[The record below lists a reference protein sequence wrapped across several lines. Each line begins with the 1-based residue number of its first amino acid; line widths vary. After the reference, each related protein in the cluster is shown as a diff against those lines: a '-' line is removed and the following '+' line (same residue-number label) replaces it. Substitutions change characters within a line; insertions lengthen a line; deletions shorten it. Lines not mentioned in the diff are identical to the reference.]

1 MAADI
6 LERRE
11 KEMALRANAQNRGDL
26 IKFYKALAMQDG
38 KSVPPEMR
46 KKEAQSTALS
56 EAAALLKEKSGKAP
70 AGRLALAEFLLDR
83 TRKVREFA
91 LKKDSLS
98 LYSLYVSLRNRV
110 TQMLGPGYYE
120 KSGNEVLD
128 DYLDIEPLVA
138 ACSEL
143 CGLSM
148 PTMDDIS
155 GSSRP

>member
-1 MAADI
+1 MAGDI
-6 LERRE
+6 LGQRA
-11 KEMALRANAQNRGDL
+11 KELALKIHSQNRADL
-26 IKFYKALAMQDG
+26 IGFYKALAAQDG
-38 KSVPPEMR
+38 KRVPPEMR
-46 KKEAQSTALS
+46 KNEAQSTALS
-56 EAAALLKEKSGKAP
+56 EAEALLKEKSGKPP
-70 AGRLALAEFLLDR
+70 ADRLALAAFLLDR

-91 LKKDSLS
+91 LAKDSLS

-110 TQMLGPGYYE
+110 TQMLGPRYYE

-148 PTMDDIS
+148 PSMDDIV
-155 GSSRP
+155 GSYSP